1 MNPDRPSL
9 LESVVGPDAQTRRL
23 LDEAMAWERA
33 AASYETSIEAI
44 ADGFAVDVGIAAL
57 DRYVE
62 HLNDVLRPARQAAVE
77 AQEQILKAF
86 APALEAVQRVSRSIS
101 EQINADRDGWER
113 QLRRARFEIALDR
126 RRRTRAHL
134 VRLRCNLRRLPD
146 TVPVEVVEALAAMV
160 ADASVLFT
168 TSARPSPAA
177 STLTVHVPKRR
188 PLTRN
193 LCPHA
198 PPVAA
203 CSVHETTSARYST
216 SRPPGT

>member
-1 MNPDRPSL
+1 MNPDLPSL
-9 LESVVGPDAQTRRL
+9 LESVVDPDAHTRRL
-23 LDEAMAWERA
+23 LNEAMTWNRGTAEF
-33 AASYETSIEAI
+33 EA
-44 ADGFAVDVGIAAL
+44 VMKPVTYPTDVGIAAL

-62 HLNDVLRPARQAAVE
+62 FLNDALRPAQQAAVE

-86 APALEAVQRVSRSIS
+86 APTFDAIQRVSRSIS
-101 EQINADRDGWER
+101 EQISADRDGWER

-134 VRLRCNLRRLPD
+134 TRLRCNLRRLPD
-146 TVPVEVVEALAAMV
+146 TVPVEVVEALATV
-160 ADASVLFT
+160 IADASVLFT

-177 STLTVHVPKRR
+177 STITVHVPKRR

-198 PPVAA
+198 PP
-203 CSVHETTSARYST
+203 SRTRYPNTTT
-216 SRPPGT
+216 HPGAP

>member
-9 LESVVGPDAQTRRL
+9 LESVVGPDALTRRL
-23 LDEAMAWERA
+23 FDEAMVWNRA
-33 AASYETSIEAI
+33 TVEFEAVMKPVPVP
-44 ADGFAVDVGIAAL
+44 VDIGIAAL

-62 HLNDVLRPARQAAVE
+62 FLNDAFRPAQQAATE

-86 APALEAVQRVSRSIS
+86 APALEAIERVSRSIS
-101 EQINADRDGWER
+101 AQINADRDGWER

-126 RRRTRAHL
+126 RRRIRAHL
-134 VRLRCNLRRLPD
+134 ARLRCNLRRLPD
-146 TVPVEVVEALAAMV
+146 TVPVEVVEALAAVV

-168 TSARPSPAA
+168 TSARPSPAV

-203 CSVHETTSARYST
+203 CSVQHMKQARYST
-216 SRPPGT
+216 SRPPGD